1 VPAAALCAS
10 PAPPAGPTVTLT
22 TRLADAE
29 WRVIREEVL
38 PPFKRACHCRV
49 RAIHV
54 SPELLPQRL
63 KAMRAAGQ
71 IEIHLF
77 AQDNMR
83 LQELIDA
90 GLVQLLD
97 VADLPLDSA
106 ILPSLAAAGVFDG
119 HRHFLPLPPNAQIA
133 CYNTAT
139 CAPAELTQS
148 RNWDAALQV
157 ARTLRAKDGIAR
169 VPFKAV

>member
-1 VPAAALCAS
+1 MTARRILGLCALAAALCTS
-10 PAPPAGPTVTLT
+10 PALSAGPTVTLT
-22 TRLADAE
+22 MRLADAE

-38 PPFKRACHCRV
+38 PPFERACHCRV
-49 RAIHV
+49 RAIDV
-54 SPELLPQRL
+54 SPELLTQRL

-71 IEIHLF
+71 IEIDLF

-97 VADLPLDSA
+97 DADLPLDPA

-119 HRHFLPLPPNAQIA
+119 HRYFLPFRPNVQIVY
-133 CYNTAT
+133 YNT
-139 CAPAELTQS
+139 EKF
-148 RNWDAALQV
+148 AA
-157 ARTLRAKDGIAR
+157 A
-169 VPFKAV
+169 